1 MHPALADLRRTRR
14 TRRLGDAEWFDL
26 AYRVYLAAIFGGS
39 AVIVLSEQVG
49 DEPATPAQL
58 VDVAV
63 HGPAVLGLA
72 AIFAIALG
80 LRSGSDGGPLALE
93 SADVH
98 HVLLAPVP
106 HAMSLRRPLV
116 QRVRAVAFSCAIV
129 GAIAG
134 LLAAQRLPGSPAAW
148 IASGGLAGAVVGVL
162 FVSTATIAHAL
173 RVPRWAATATG
184 AVLVAGQV
192 AAIAAERDGPARVF
206 GDLALWG
213 DRQRAVDL
221 VAVAVAAGAATVA
234 IALVGR
240 LRIEPLVRR
249 ADLVS
254 QLRFAVTVQDL
265 RTVVLLRRQLR
276 NELPRRR
283 PWPLPSPMRTARR
296 STPAGVVRR
305 RAVHGL
311 ARTPVARLA
320 RMSACAAGAGL
331 AAVGVLRG
339 TTPLLVVFGVL
350 VFLVGLDAVEPISQE
365 VDHPERMDGFVQDRG
380 WLLLHLAGPPAAM
393 LVPMAMIGAGVVAAV
408 EPGASASAF
417 ALAVPIAWVG
427 LAGGVV
433 SAVRDA
439 PGPVT
444 DDAVMVPPELAGLG
458 NTVRALLP
466 LVVSMSAAVP
476 LVVLREESE
485 LANVARSLVGLLLVA
500 VAVGWW
506 VLRRDRWR
514 AAWSSFVVNGRS
526 AGSGS
531 TGAHT

>member
-1 MHPALADLRRTRR
+1 
-14 TRRLGDAEWFDL
+14 
-26 AYRVYLAAIFGGS
+26 
-39 AVIVLSEQVG
+39 
-49 DEPATPAQL
+49 
-58 VDVAV
+58 
-63 HGPAVLGLA
+63 
-72 AIFAIALG
+72 
-80 LRSGSDGGPLALE
+80 
-93 SADVH
+93 
-98 HVLLAPVP
+98 
-106 HAMSLRRPLV
+106 
-116 QRVRAVAFSCAIV
+116 
-129 GAIAG
+129 
-134 LLAAQRLPGSPAAW
+134 
-148 IASGGLAGAVVGVL
+148 
-162 FVSTATIAHAL
+162 
-173 RVPRWAATATG
+173 
-184 AVLVAGQV
+184 V
-192 AAIAAERDGPARVF
+192 AAIAAERDGAGGVF

-234 IALVGR
+234 VALVGR

-283 PWPLPSPMRTARR
+283 PWPLPSPMRTARH
-296 STPAGVVRR
+296 SSPAGVVRR

-380 WLLLHLAGPPAAM
+380 WLLLHLAAPPAAM
-393 LVPMAMIGAGVVAAV
+393 LVPMAMIGAGVVAAL

-417 ALAVPIAWVG
+417 VLAVPIAWVG

-433 SAVRDA
+433 STVRDA
-439 PGPVT
+439 PGPVS

-458 NTVRALLP
+458 NTVRALVP
-466 LVVSMSAAVP
+466 LLVSMSAAVP
-476 LVVLREESE
+476 LVVLRDDPE
-485 LANVARSLVGLLLVA
+485 LANVVRSLVGLLLVA

-514 AAWSSFVVNGRS
+514 AAWRSFVVDGRS

-531 TGAHT
+531 TGAHA